1 MSTVPEAVFAK
12 ACGMKIAGLSLV
24 SNMAAGISMRKLD
37 HAEVVS
43 AGDAAKPA
51 MRALLDNFISRI

>member
-1 MSTVPEAVFAK
+1 
-12 ACGMKIAGLSLV
+12 MKIAGLSLV